1 MYEIIEGMKKK
12 KPSLEEMEWAKN
24 TLTNQFIFSFASSAS
39 LVSQK
44 MQLAYDGL
52 PDDYLEKYPQ
62 RLAAITLENLDRAV
76 EKHLHPESALLVV
89 VGKEENFDGP
99 LSSFGTVKR
108 IDLPKY
114 D

>member
-1 MYEIIEGMKKK
+1 
-12 KPSLEEMEWAKN
+12 
-24 TLTNQFIFSFASSAS
+24 
-39 LVSQK
+39 
-44 MQLAYDGL
+44 
-52 PDDYLEKYPQ
+52 
-62 RLAAITLENLDRAV
+62 
-76 EKHLHPESALLVV
+76 